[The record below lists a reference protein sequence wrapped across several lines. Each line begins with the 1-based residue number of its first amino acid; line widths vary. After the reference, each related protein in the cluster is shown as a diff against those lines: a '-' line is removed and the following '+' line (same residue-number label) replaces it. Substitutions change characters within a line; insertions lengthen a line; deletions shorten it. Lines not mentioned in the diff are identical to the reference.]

1 MPYSVPFPTPDQ
13 VRRPAPG
20 AELLDV
26 LQMAAA
32 GVFPG
37 AALEALIARL
47 ESAK

>member
-1 MPYSVPFPTPDQ
+1 MPYPMPYPTPDH

-26 LQMAAA
+26 LHMAAT

-47 ESAK
+47 EGGK